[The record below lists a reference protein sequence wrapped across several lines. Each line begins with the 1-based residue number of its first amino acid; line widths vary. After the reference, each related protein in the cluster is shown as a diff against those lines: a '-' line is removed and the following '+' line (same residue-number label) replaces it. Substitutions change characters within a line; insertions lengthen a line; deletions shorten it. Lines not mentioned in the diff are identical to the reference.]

1 MLVVFT
7 GNGKGKTTAS
17 LGAAV
22 RAVGRGQ
29 KVLMVQFIK
38 GPWLSGEDFVEIAR
52 RPRMNTDK
60 ETRINTDGK
69 KGLFTL
75 KKMGLGFVGILGD
88 QLPFEEH
95 QKAAKNA
102 LAFIAVQIAKRKS
115 SSEEAYDMVIMDE
128 VNVAVSLKLI
138 TAQEVLKTLEGLE
151 DDRIVILTGRDAPQ
165 DFLDRADL
173 ATEMKEVKHPFAGGK
188 MGKLNVEF

>member
-1 MLVVFT
+1 MIVVFT

-38 GPWLSGEDFVEIAR
+38 GPWKSGEDDVVVTSSESRVAS
-52 RPRMNTDK
+52 
-60 ETRINTDGK
+60 GK
-69 KGLFTL
+69 GGSFTL

-88 QLPFEEH
+88 QLPLEEH

-102 LAFIAVQIAKRKS
+102 LAFFAEQRAKNK
-115 SSEEAYDMVIMDE
+115 EQGGYDMFILDE

-138 TAQEVLKTLEGLE
+138 TATEVLEALKDLPDEK
-151 DDRIVILTGRDAPQ
+151 IVLLTGRDAPQ
-165 DFLDRADL
+165 EFLDRADL
-173 ATEMKEVKHPFAGGK
+173 ATEMKEIKHPFNKGEL
-188 MGKLNVEF
+188 GKLNVEF

>member
-1 MLVVFT
+1 MIVVFT
-7 GNGKGKTTAS
+7 GNGKGKTTAA

-38 GPWLSGEDFVEIAR
+38 GPWQSGEDFSTELLSVANVAKSKI
-52 RPRMNTDK
+52 
-60 ETRINTDGK
+60 GK
-69 KGLFTL
+69 GGILF

-95 QKAAKNA
+95 VKAAQQA
-102 LAFIAVQIAKRKS
+102 LTYIREQLPQYTMI
-115 SSEEAYDMVIMDE
+115 IMDE

-138 TAQEVLKTLEGLE
+138 TPHDVLRVLKDLPEQKI
-151 DDRIVILTGRDAPQ
+151 IVLTGRGAP
-165 DFLDRADL
+165 DEFIAAADL
-173 ATEMKEVKHPFAGGK
+173 VTEMKEVKHPFAD
-188 MGKLNVEF
+188 GKLGTLTVEF